1 MSESWGLRSAKL
13 TFERPLAKWF
23 VFVIAWTLVGAFFA
37 TRWYFIYKGTSTP
50 MSWVESLTLGLIEW
64 YLWALISLVVFRLCR
79 RFPLDSAGWRQ
90 ALPILAVAAVI
101 IVPLQIIAYTSI
113 HVPVD
118 AYFMSNQPSPVQR
131 SLWSTC
137 VVMLKSKF
145 HVGVLTFG
153 LMAIASYA
161 FLLYRKYREEE
172 LRASELKTQLVN
184 AQLNTLRT
192 QLHPHFLFNSLNAV
206 STLMQEDVEAADRM
220 LMRLSDLLRLSLHGV
235 GKQKVPLRE
244 ELEFVQR
251 YLDVERVRFSDRL
264 HTSLQIDPAT
274 TDAAVPYL
282 LLQPLVENAIRHG
295 ISPKPGS
302 GTVTVSSQRVGDRL
316 LLQVVDDGI
325 GLQTQKDRTGESGV
339 GLANTR
345 ERLQMLYGDDCC
357 FSLSNTGEGVT
368 VRIEIPFEV
377 STSS

>member
-1 MSESWGLRSAKL
+1 MSEPWFRSAEL
-13 TFERPLAKWF
+13 AFERPLAKWF
-23 VFVIAWTLVGAFFA
+23 VFVIVWTLVGVFFS
-37 TRWYFIYKGTSTP
+37 TRWYFIYKGTTTP
-50 MSWVESLTLGLIEW
+50 MSWMESLILGLIEW

-79 RFPLDSAGWRQ
+79 RFPLDTAGWRQ
-90 ALPILAVAAVI
+90 ALPVLAISAVI
-101 IVPLQIIAYTSI
+101 IVPFQIIVYTCI
-113 HVPVD
+113 HVPID
-118 AYFMSNQPSPVQR
+118 AYFMSDQPSPIQR
-131 SLWSTC
+131 TLWSNC

-153 LMAIASYA
+153 LMTIASYT

-206 STLMQEDVEAADRM
+206 SALMREDVEAAERM

-244 ELEFVQR
+244 EIEFVQR
-251 YLDVERVRFSDRL
+251 YLDVERMRFSDRL
-264 HTSLQIDPAT
+264 HVSLQIDPAT
-274 TDAAVPYL
+274 ADAAVPYL

-295 ISPKPGS
+295 ISPRPGNGS
-302 GTVTVSSQRVGDRL
+302 ITVLSQHIGERL

-325 GLQTQKDRTGESGV
+325 GLRTQKDRTGESGV

-357 FSLSNTGEGVT
+357 FSLSDTGAGVT

-377 STSS
+377 PTSS

>member
-1 MSESWGLRSAKL
+1 MPW
-13 TFERPLAKWF
+13 
-23 VFVIAWTLVGAFFA
+23 
-37 TRWYFIYKGTSTP
+37 
-50 MSWVESLTLGLIEW
+50 MESLTLGLIEW
-64 YLWALISLVVFRLCR
+64 YLWALTSLVVFRLCR
-79 RFPLDSAGWRQ
+79 RFPLDATGWRQ
-90 ALPILAVAAVI
+90 ALPMLAVVAII
-101 IVPLQIIAYTSI
+101 IVPLQILIYTSI
-113 HVPVD
+113 QVPVD
-118 AYFMSNQPSPVQR
+118 AYFMKDQPSQ
-131 SLWSTC
+131 SQHSFWSSC
-137 VVMLKSKF
+137 LLMLTSKF

-153 LMAIASYA
+153 FMTIASYT

-172 LRASELKTQLVN
+172 LRASELKAQLVN

-206 STLMQEDVEAADRM
+206 STLMREDVEAADRM
-220 LMRLSDLLRLSLHGV
+220 LVRLSDLLRLSLQSV

-244 ELEFVQR
+244 ELDFVQR

-274 TDAAVPYL
+274 SDAAVPYL

-302 GTVTVSSQRVGDRL
+302 GTVTVSSQRLGERL
-316 LLQVVDDGI
+316 LLQVRDDGI

-377 STSS
+377 PTSS